1 MLRFNVKTYT
11 SVDTIAAKRLA
22 FKKAVLS
29 VVLVFFTLAGWAQ
42 TDILKKQVTVSF
54 KNITLPKAIDKLEK
68 TAGISFAYSNK
79 LYSYKNKINKKYKN
93 KTVKF
98 ILDDLLT
105 DKKLGYKLIGDK
117 ITIYS
122 PKEKKKRATVSG
134 YIIDAETGDALIGCT
149 VFSRENLT
157 GTSSNSFG
165 YYNLQL
171 DNDGVEEVVF
181 SFVGFEKKRIIVDN
195 RDTLINVGLQ
205 PISNELD
212 AVKITAT
219 QDENLEKMRS
229 TAMSSVKIN
238 SKEIKSIPAVAGETD
253 LLKSITVLPGIK
265 PGVDGSSGFYVRG
278 GSIDQNL
285 LLLDGVPIY
294 NPYHMWGYL
303 SSFNADAINSVTVT
317 KGAFPARYGGRLS
330 SVVDITMKEGNTQKW
345 TGDFT
350 IGLLSAK
357 ASVSGPII
365 KDKSSVMFTAR
376 RTYADLIIVPILN
389 HSNKEDGYSL
399 KEGYNFTDL
408 NLKTNYKLSDTD
420 RLFFSGFLSRD
431 KYFYKVKED
440 QEFEGVGTQGQTERT
455 QGWGNVIA
463 ALRWNHIFKKKIF
476 VNTTAYFSS
485 YNYYTTDLTKRTSTN
500 PKEVEEKENSVEYI
514 SNISDMTIKQ
524 DYQFFPSNSHNIRF
538 GAGAIFHKFAPG
550 INSFYSKTDREII
563 SNETGN
569 SRINATE
576 LSLYFEDDWSVSDI
590 FQVNGGI
597 HISSFLVQ
605 GKTYFSAQPRVS
617 ARVSLTDKISL
628 KAGFAS
634 MTQYMHLLTQS
645 GITQSSDLWVPVTK
659 NVKPQ
664 QSQQFS
670 LGVSTVLSKMYLFE
684 AEGYY
689 KLMNSVI
696 GYKDGATFLLDATG
710 WEDKITSGEGE
721 AYGTEL
727 FLKKTRGKLTGLI
740 GYTLSWSMRQFN
752 DINYGGQFP
761 FRYDRRHD
769 VSLVAKYRFNK
780 KWSLNGAWVFYT
792 GNAVTLPTSSY
803 ITPLYKNPDIQNNK
817 EFPNPTVAYSYPSG
831 NGVVANA
838 TERNNYRLPNYHRLD
853 LTATYH
859 KTKKWGEWEL
869 VFGATN
875 IYNKM
880 NPSFYYITDEYGNNS
895 DETVTKYYHR
905 TLFPFMPTISYSIK
919 F

>member
-1 MLRFNVKTYT
+1 MLFNIKIDVQERFNAVKWLLTAKIVF
-11 SVDTIAAKRLA
+11 SVI
-22 FKKAVLS
+22 
-29 VVLVFFTLAGWAQ
+29 LVFLTFTGFAQ
-42 TDILKKQVTVSF
+42 SNVLKKQVTVSF

-68 TAGISFAYSNK
+68 VAGVSFAYSNK
-79 LYSYKNKINKKYKN
+79 IYSYKSKINKKYKN

-98 ILDDLLT
+98 ILDDLLKG
-105 DKKLGYKLIGDK
+105 KKLGYKLIGDK
-117 ITIYS
+117 ITIYNL
-122 PKEKKKRATVSG
+122 KAKKKNGSVSG
-134 YIIDAETGDALIGCT
+134 YIFDAETGDALIGCT
-149 VFSRENLT
+149 VFSRDNLT
-157 GTSSNSFG
+157 GTSSNNFG
-165 YYNLQL
+165 YFNLQL
-171 DNDGVEEVVF
+171 DNDGAEEVVF
-181 SFVGFEKKRIIVDN
+181 SFIGFEKKRIIVDN
-195 RDTLINVGLQ
+195 RDTLINVRLK
-205 PISNELD
+205 PASNELN
-212 AVKITAT
+212 AVKITAS
-219 QDENLEKMRS
+219 QDENLDRVRS
-229 TAMSSVKIN
+229 SEMSSVKIN
-238 SKEIKSIPAVAGETD
+238 SREIKSIPAVAGEID

-285 LLLDGVPIY
+285 ILLDGVPIY

-303 SSFNADAINSVTVT
+303 SSFNADAINNVTVT

-330 SVVDITMKEGNTQKW
+330 SVVDISMKEGNTQKW

-357 ASVSGPII
+357 ASVSGPIV

-376 RTYADLIIVPILN
+376 RTYADLIIVPIRN
-389 HSNKEDGYSL
+389 HNNKEDGYSL

-408 NLKTNYKLSDTD
+408 NLKTNYKLSKTD

-463 ALRWNHIFKKKIF
+463 ALRWNHIFKKKMF

-485 YNYYTTDLTKRTSTN
+485 YNYYTTDLTKRTSSN
-500 PKEVEEKENSVEYI
+500 PDEVEEKENSVEYI
-514 SNISDMTIKQ
+514 SNISDLTIKQ
-524 DYQFFPSNSHNIRF
+524 DYQFFPSNSHDIRF

-550 INSFYSKTDREII
+550 INSFYSKTGSETIN
-563 SNETGN
+563 NETGN
-569 SRINATE
+569 SRINAAE
-576 LSLYFEDDWSVSDI
+576 LSLYVEDDWDVSDK
-590 FQVNGGI
+590 FQINGGL
-597 HISSFLVQ
+597 HLSSFLVQ
-605 GKTYFSAQPRVS
+605 GKSYFSVQPRVS
-617 ARVSLTDKISL
+617 ARITLSDRISL
-628 KAGFAS
+628 KAGFAT

-670 LGVSTVLSKMYLFE
+670 LGVSSALSKMYLFE
-684 AEGYY
+684 MEGYY
-689 KLMNSVI
+689 KLMNKVI
-696 GYKDGATFLLDATG
+696 GYKDGASFLLDATG
-710 WEDKITSGEGE
+710 WEDKITSGEGD
-721 AYGTEL
+721 AYGAEL
-727 FLKKTRGKLTGLI
+727 YFKKTRGKLTGFL
-740 GYTLSWSMRQFN
+740 GYTLSWSLRRFN

-769 VSLVAKYRFNK
+769 VSFVAKYRFNK
-780 KWSLNGAWVFYT
+780 KWSLNGVWVFYT

-803 ITPLYKNPDIQNNK
+803 ITPLYGRTDIQDNK
-817 EFPNPTVAYSYPSG
+817 EFPNPNVSYTYPSG

-875 IYNKM
+875 VYNKM